1 MRELAAGI
9 GHVSSLLTSCCRAC
23 AGKDGFNQTFDGTL
37 VGADRA
43 KDLCVLHISA
53 PPALLRPMTLGS
65 SRALR
70 VGQQV
75 LAIGNPFGFDHTLT
89 TGAHQSPCCL
99 RHAPPRLGGPSHM
112 AAAHLTLYIHACK

>member
-1 MRELAAGI
+1 M
-9 GHVSSLLTSCCRAC
+9 
-23 AGKDGFNQTFDGTL
+23 L

-43 KDLCVLHISA
+43 KDLAVLHVSA
-53 PPALLRPMTLGS
+53 PKQALRPMTLGE

-89 TGAHQSPCCL
+89 TGARSQP
-99 RHAPPRLGGPSHM
+99 
-112 AAAHLTLYIHACK
+112 

>member
-1 MRELAAGI
+1 MSPAEALKEATRY
-9 GHVSSLLTSCCRAC
+9 VSIRSRPQARTTQLTTCSC

-43 KDLCVLHISA
+43 KDLCVLHINA
-53 PPALLRPMTLGS
+53 PQALLRPMTLGS

-89 TGAHQSPCCL
+89 TGSCQCP
-99 RHAPPRLGGPSHM
+99 
-112 AAAHLTLYIHACK
+112 AA